1 MIARLCRWL
10 ADKFGYIAWRLQATA
25 EIRERWWQ
33 TLESGDRTTI
43 RLSALSSVIG
53 ITSLAAYCLGIALG
67 GSSHGWAPGLMVSLS
82 GGTFF
87 AGMFLLATDRR
98 GLNRRLRAIR
108 NFYYAMGGLPP
119 ATEAGW
125 EISQRRFDQQ
135 LNHWQNAAK
144 EVWGNMAAIT
154 QRLERLRGVEPD
166 DLPNAIREVSET
178 ETDLRIERENLGRIK
193 RCLERHIWVAT
204 SPHLYLGVGV
214 GLRVPEDI
222 EGLVISLTSPTK
234 K

>member
-1 MIARLCRWL
+1 MGAVV
-10 ADKFGYIAWRLQATA
+10 ADSRKRRSDGDSAVRTFLHS
-25 EIRERWWQ
+25 WQ
-33 TLESGDRTTI
+33 TSFVAYQWWVVLSG
-43 RLSALSSVIG
+43 
-53 ITSLAAYCLGIALG
+53 SLR
-67 GSSHGWAPGLMVSLS
+67 GWAPGLMVSLS
-82 GGTFF
+82 G
-87 AGMFLLATDRR
+87 MFMLATDRR

-135 LNHWQNAAK
+135 LNHWQNSAK
-144 EVWGNMAAIT
+144 EVWGNMDAIT

-222 EGLVISLTSPTK
+222 EGLVISLTSPTTK
-234 K
+234 